1 MRTNVAS
8 LVRLMLVTD
17 DELIGGRD
25 LVLLARLAQQGGVTA
40 LQVRLKHLPLRPLT
54 ELIRRLIL
62 AVDIPVLVNDRPD
75 VALAAG
81 AAGVHLGPDDMP
93 ASLVRRIAPPGFI
106 IGASVGSEAESKAA
120 GDADYWGV
128 GPWRV
133 TATKAAAGAA
143 LGPSGFQRL
152 AALAPGQPCIA
163 IGGVRPDDV
172 SEVAASGGA
181 GVAVV
186 SGILASGDVQAAAG
200 EYFREIE
207 RWIPV

>member
-17 DELIGGRD
+17 DELIRGRD
-25 LVLLARLAQQGGVTA
+25 LVSLARLAQQGGVTA
-40 LQVRLKHLPLRPLT
+40 LQVRLKQLSPRPLA
-54 ELIRRLIL
+54 ELIRKLML

-93 ASLVRRIAPPGFI
+93 VSLARRIAPPGFI
-106 IGASVGSEAESKAA
+106 IGASVGSEVEAKGAEE
-120 GDADYWGV
+120 ADYWGV

-133 TATKAAAGAA
+133 TSTKADAGAA
-143 LGPSGFQRL
+143 LGPSGFERL
-152 AALAPGQPCIA
+152 AALAAGRPCIA

-172 SEVAASGGA
+172 SMVAGRGGA

-186 SGILASGDVQAAAG
+186 SGILAADEVTAAAG
-200 EYFREIE
+200 KYFREIE
-207 RWIPV
+207 RWIPS